1 MAPLPALFS
10 AAFGGPP
17 ELTASAPGRV
27 NLLGEHTDYN
37 GGYVLPTAIPRRTG
51 VALAGRAGDRVEV
64 ASSTLGDRSTY
75 QLGDE
80 HRTGAW
86 IDYVQGVT
94 PSLRH
99 HGQTIG
105 AFAVLIQSDVPVGR
119 GLSSSAALEV
129 ALLRGLR
136 QLF

>member
-1 MAPLPALFS
+1 MAPMPALFS

-51 VALAGRAGDRVEV
+51 VALARRTGDRVEV
-64 ASSTLGDRSTY
+64 ASSTLGVRSTY
-75 QLGDE
+75 KLGDE

-86 IDYVQGVT
+86 VDYVQGVT
-94 PSLRH
+94 HSLRH
-99 HGQTIG
+99 HGQPIG
-105 AFAVLIQSDVPVGR
+105 AFEALIDSDVPVGR

-129 ALLRGLR
+129 ALLRG
-136 QLF
+136 